1 MKREK
6 ISNIAMVV
14 AIVLIFGYIFYEV
27 YSVSHID
34 VKTEVAVLSTV
45 YEKVDAK
52 AIVIRDEQTISK
64 PSGAITVPCLND
76 GDKINVGG
84 NTAMTFSSQEAAAN
98 YSKYAEIQQKLSY
111 YENLESQTLG
121 QAASVESIDSEI
133 NSNVNNY
140 IRQIANGNGSGV
152 AAAGDKV
159 NDALVRRQMI
169 IGEKVDLLSII
180 QELRAQSEQ
189 YASSSKPDS
198 YIKTDVSGIFSS
210 YTDGFEGI
218 LDYEKAEE
226 LTAEQVENAIEMCE
240 KEKNDTDFLGKLVTS
255 YKWYMECVVDADS
268 VRSLQDGGKV
278 NVAFKDN
285 NDTVLSATIVSGA
298 DTNLGQKKTLL
309 VMKCS
314 DMDSN
319 LASLRCED
327 IELRVKEYE
336 GIMVPA
342 SALHVNENGEKG
354 VYALVASQVHFR
366 KAEVIYTADDYV
378 MLKFDPESEN
388 GIRLY
393 DQIITQG
400 KELKDGK
407 VFD

>member
-1 MKREK
+1 MNREK
-6 ISNIAMVV
+6 LSNLAMAV
-14 AIVLIFGYIFYEV
+14 AILLIFGYIFFEV

-34 VKTEVAVLSTV
+34 VKTETAVLSTV

-52 AIVIRDEQTISK
+52 AIVIREEQVIGKS
-64 PSGAITVPCLND
+64 SGKITVPCLDD

-84 NTAMTFSSQEAAAN
+84 NTAMVFSSQDAATN
-98 YSKYAEIQQKLSY
+98 YSKYAEIQKQLSY

-133 NSNVNNY
+133 NSNVNLY
-140 IRQIANGNGSGV
+140 IRAVANGNSDSISLMS
-152 AAAGDKV
+152 DKL
-159 NDALVRRQMI
+159 NDGLVRRQMI
-169 IGEKVDLLSII
+169 IGEKVDLRSII
-180 QELRAQSEQ
+180 QDLRIQAEK
-189 YASSSKPDS
+189 YASNSKPDS
-198 YIKTDVSGIFSS
+198 YIKTDVSGVFSS
-210 YTDGFEGI
+210 YTDGFEGL
-218 LDYEKAEE
+218 LDYTKAEE

-240 KEKNDTDFLGKLVTS
+240 TNKNSTDFLGKLVTS

-268 VRSLQDGGKV
+268 VRDLSDGGRVK
-278 NVAFKDN
+278 VAFKDS
-285 NDTVLSATIVSGA
+285 NDTVLNATIVSGA

-309 VMKCS
+309 IMKCS

-327 IELRVKEYE
+327 IELRVKSYE

-354 VYALVASQVHFR
+354 VYALIASQVHFR
-366 KAEVIYTADDYV
+366 KAEVIYSNDDYV
-378 MLKFDPESEN
+378 MLKFDPENEN

>member
-1 MKREK
+1 MKREQL
-6 ISNIAMVV
+6 SNLAMIA
-14 AIVLIFGYIFYEV
+14 AILVILGYIFFEV
-27 YSVSHID
+27 YSVSHIE
-34 VKTEVAVLSTV
+34 VKTETAVISTV

-52 AIVIRDEQTISK
+52 AIIIRDEQTIGKS
-64 PSGAITVPCLND
+64 SGAITVPCLND

-84 NTAMTFSSQEAAAN
+84 NTAMTFSSQDAATN
-98 YSKYAEIQQKLSY
+98 YSKYAEIQNELAY
-111 YENLESQTLG
+111 YENLESQTQG

-133 NSNVNNY
+133 KNNVNLYVRTVNE
-140 IRQIANGNGSGV
+140 GNLNAIS
-152 AAAGDKV
+152 AAGDKL
-159 NDALVRRQMI
+159 NDGLVRRQMI

-180 QELRAQSEQ
+180 QDLRNQSEK
-189 YASSSKPDS
+189 YANNSKPDS
-198 YIKTDVSGIFSS
+198 FIKTDVSGVFSS
-210 YTDGFEGI
+210 YTDGFEGL
-218 LDYEKAEE
+218 LDYDKAEE

-240 KEKNDTDFLGKLVTS
+240 KNKNNTDFLGKLVTS
-255 YKWYMECVVDADS
+255 YKWYMECVVDADK
-268 VRSLQDGGKV
+268 VRELTDGGRV
-278 NVAFKDN
+278 NVAFKDS
-285 NDTVLSATIVSGA
+285 NDTVLTATIVSGA
-298 DTNLGQKKTLL
+298 DTNIGQKKTLL
-309 VMKCS
+309 IMKCS
-314 DMDSN
+314 NMDSN

-327 IELRVKEYE
+327 IELRIKSHE

-366 KAEVIYTADDYV
+366 KAEVIYSTDDYV
-378 MLKFDPESEN
+378 MLKFDPDSEN

>member
-1 MKREK
+1 MNREK
-6 ISNIAMVV
+6 LSNLAMAV
-14 AIVLIFGYIFYEV
+14 AILLIFGYIFFEV
-27 YSVSHID
+27 YSFSHID
-34 VKTEVAVLSTV
+34 VKTETAVLSTV

-52 AIVIRDEQTISK
+52 AIVIREEQVIGKS
-64 PSGAITVPCLND
+64 SGKITVPCLDD

-84 NTAMTFSSQEAAAN
+84 NTAMVFFSQDAATN
-98 YSKYAEIQQKLSY
+98 YSKYAEIQKQLSY

-133 NSNVNNY
+133 NSNVNLY
-140 IRQIANGNGSGV
+140 IRAVANGNSDSISLKS
-152 AAAGDKV
+152 DKL
-159 NDALVRRQMI
+159 NDRLDRRQMI
-169 IGEKVDLLSII
+169 IGEKVDLRSII
-180 QELRAQSEQ
+180 QDLRIQAEK
-189 YASSSKPDS
+189 YASNSKPDS
-198 YIKTDVSGIFSS
+198 YIKTDVSGVFSS
-210 YTDGFEGI
+210 YTDGFEGL
-218 LDYEKAEE
+218 LDYTKAEE

-240 KEKNDTDFLGKLVTS
+240 TNKNSTDFLGKLVTS

-268 VRSLQDGGKV
+268 VRDLSDGGRVK
-278 NVAFKDN
+278 VAFKDS
-285 NDTVLSATIVSGA
+285 NDTVLNATIVSGA

-309 VMKCS
+309 IMKCS

-327 IELRVKEYE
+327 IELRVKSYE

-354 VYALVASQVHFR
+354 VYALIASQVHFR
-366 KAEVIYTADDYV
+366 KAEVIYSNDDYV
-378 MLKFDPESEN
+378 MLKFDPENEN